1 MLSQIRRNVRHPYIQ
16 VLLGLII
23 LVFILFF
30 GWGMDSQKPTYVAKV
45 NGDIIDYRSYQEA
58 YNGLVSLYQEAFR
71 GDLTGDRIRELGLG
85 QRALDQLVDRTLLTQ
100 EAGRRRLKVTEAEL
114 QAAIA
119 GVPVFQEG
127 GAFRKEMYLRVLD
140 ANRLSPLEY
149 ETAKRRELLLQK
161 VEAAIRAEAAVTET
175 DVEQEFRD
183 RNTRIALDYVVVDP
197 EFLEAKI
204 QPTPAQLE
212 DFYGAEA
219 ESFRVSE
226 KRTARY
232 LLFRPED
239 HEASVPLTRQEA
251 EDEYRW
257 RAAEFAVAEA
267 VRARHLLLQVEPGAG
282 PEDEARVRDRAEK
295 LRQEVLAGTPFAQLA
310 GQHSEDP
317 GSKGQGGDLG
327 YFERGLMVPA
337 FEEAAFTLEPGR
349 VSEPVRSPFG
359 YHLIWVEDRR
369 PARQAPFEEV
379 EEALTADIRR
389 RKAQEE
395 AYAAADN
402 LLMDLE
408 DRKTTWDAIR
418 AAHPVRRTEPL
429 TRDAL
434 PAEVEKPAEF
444 AAALFALGADRPGV
458 LLETPVGTF
467 LLAVESVEP
476 STVPPLDAVRGQV
489 AARFRKAEARR
500 LAQARAKEFLAAAVA
515 KGWDTAAKSLALTP
529 QQTEA
534 FARKGGAIP
543 AIGWAPGLKEAA
555 FAVAEVGGLA
565 AEPHEVNGKFY
576 AFRVAARTEA
586 DPAQLAADR
595 ERLRAELLPGKQEE
609 HLQTYLDTLRAKA
622 KIEITDSLL
631 F

>member
-1 MLSQIRRNVRHPYIQ
+1 MLAQIRRNVRHPYIQ

-30 GWGMDSQKPTYVAKV
+30 GWGMESQKPTYVAKV
-45 NGDIIDYRSYQEA
+45 NGDTIDYRSYQEA

-85 QRALDQLVDRTLLTQ
+85 RRAVDQLVDRTLLTQ
-100 EAGRRRLKVTEAEL
+100 EAGRRRLKVTESEL

-127 GAFRKEMYLRVLD
+127 GAFRKETYLRVLD

-161 VEAAIRAEAAVTET
+161 VEAAIRAEAAVSEA

-183 RNTRIALDYVVVDP
+183 RNTRITLEHVAVDP
-197 EFLEAKI
+197 ELLEAGI
-204 QPTPAQLE
+204 RPDPSQLE
-212 DFYGAEA
+212 EFYGAEA
-219 ESFRVSE
+219 ESFRVPE
-226 KRTARY
+226 KRAARY

-239 HEASVPLTRQEA
+239 YEASVPVTRQEA

-282 PEDEARVRDRAEK
+282 PEDEARIRDRAEA
-295 LRQEVLAGTPFAQLA
+295 LRREVLAGASFAQLA
-310 GQHSEDP
+310 QRHSEDP
-317 GSKGQGGDLG
+317 GSKEQGGDLG
-327 YFERGLMVPA
+327 FFERGLMVPA
-337 FEEAAFTLEPGR
+337 FEEAAFSLEPLS

-359 YHLIWVEDRR
+359 YHLIWVEERR

-379 EEALTADIRR
+379 EETLTADIRR
-389 RKAQEE
+389 RKALEE

-408 DRKTTWDAIR
+408 DRKTTWDALR
-418 AAHPVRRTEPL
+418 AAQPVRRTEAL
-429 TRDAL
+429 ARDTL
-434 PAEVEKPAEF
+434 PADVGRPAEF
-444 AAALFALGADRPGV
+444 VAALFALGPDRPGV
-458 LLETPVGTF
+458 LLETPAGTY

-476 STVPPLDAVRGQV
+476 SAVPPLDAVREQV

-500 LAQARAKEFLAAAVA
+500 MAQARAKEFLAAAA
-515 KGWDTAAKSLALTP
+515 DKGWDAGVKSFGLAP

-534 FARKGGAIP
+534 FARKGGAVP
-543 AIGWAPGLKEAA
+543 GLGWAPALKEAA
-555 FAVAEVGGLA
+555 FAVTEVGGLA

-576 AFRVAARTEA
+576 AFRVAARTEP
-586 DPAQLAADR
+586 DLAQLATDR

-609 HLQTYLDTLRAKA
+609 YLQTYLDTLRSRA
-622 KIEITDSLL
+622 KIEINDALL